1 MKLRFV
7 IKQYFIQ
14 IWKSDLFIIN
24 EIQFTY
30 SNCVC
35 IVDINEKR
43 MVIDENTYPK
53 FIREYST
60 YKRNELA
67 QYRML
72 MKKYGVR

>member
-1 MKLRFV
+1 MKLCFV
-7 IKQYFIQ
+7 FKRNRIQ

-24 EIQFTY
+24 EIEVTHQ
-30 SNCVC
+30 NCVFV
-35 IVDINEKR
+35 IDINEKR
-43 MVIDENTYPK
+43 MSIDANTYPK

-72 MKKYGVR
+72 MKKYGIR

>member
-1 MKLRFV
+1 MKLCFI
-7 IKQYFIQ
+7 IKRNRIQ

-24 EIQFTY
+24 EIEFTY
-30 SNCVC
+30 KNFVYV
-35 IVDINEKR
+35 IDINEKR
-43 MVIDENTYPK
+43 MSIDANTFPK

-60 YKRNELA
+60 YRRNELA

>member
-1 MKLRFV
+1 MKLCFIINRNR
-7 IKQYFIQ
+7 IQ

-24 EIQFTY
+24 EIEFTY
-30 SNCVC
+30 KNFVYV
-35 IVDINEKR
+35 IDINEKR
-43 MVIDENTYPK
+43 MSIDANTFPK

-60 YKRNELA
+60 YRRNELA